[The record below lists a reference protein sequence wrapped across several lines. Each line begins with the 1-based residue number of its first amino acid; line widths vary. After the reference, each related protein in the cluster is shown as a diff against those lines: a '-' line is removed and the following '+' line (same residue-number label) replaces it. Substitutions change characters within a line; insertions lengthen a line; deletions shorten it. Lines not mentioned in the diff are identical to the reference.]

1 MWVLCAAGGLICNKR
16 SNTFS
21 TCRQS
26 ATIETKMNRFVLFI
40 TLLLFSLSCSL
51 LTSQGQEPARFKE
64 SRLRMVKNQIQ
75 NRGVSDP
82 RVLKAMRT
90 VPRHLFVPK
99 GSVGSAY
106 ADRPLRIGEGQTISQ
121 PYIVALMTE
130 ILGLEGDEIVLE
142 IGTGS
147 GYQAAVL
154 SEIAAKVYTMEIK
167 KVLHQRSTKLL
178 KDLGYRNVKTRFGD
192 GYFGWQ
198 EAGAFDA
205 IMITAAV
212 DHIPPPLLEQLKD
225 GGKLIL
231 PLGSPYS
238 YLGQILVLVTKIGED
253 FRLKEIL
260 AVRFVPMTGEALEK
274 SN

>member
-1 MWVLCAAGGLICNKR
+1 MAIRLRHRIEAKMKRLII
-16 SNTFS
+16 SN
-21 TCRQS
+21 
-26 ATIETKMNRFVLFI
+26 A
-40 TLLLFSLSCSL
+40 LLLCL
-51 LTSQGQEPARFKE
+51 LTSPLLFGQGQEPPRFKE
-64 SRLRMVKNQIQ
+64 ARLQMVEKTIQ
-75 NRGVSDP
+75 NRGISDP
-82 RVLKAMRT
+82 KVLEAMRT

-130 ILGLEGDEIVLE
+130 ILGLDGDETVLE

-154 SEIAAKVYTMEIK
+154 SEIAAQVYTIEIK
-167 KVLHQRSTKLL
+167 KLLHESATRLL
-178 KDLGYRNVKTRFGD
+178 RERGYRNVKTRFGD
-192 GYFGWQ
+192 GYFGWK
-198 EAGAFDA
+198 EAAPFDA

-212 DHIPPPLLEQLKD
+212 DHIPPPLLAQLKD
-225 GGKLIL
+225 GGKLVL

-238 YLGQILVLVTKIGED
+238 YMGQILVLVTKTGED
-253 FRLKEIL
+253 YRLREIL
-260 AVRFVPMTGEALEK
+260 AVRFVPMTGKALEK

>member
-1 MWVLCAAGGLICNKR
+1 MKR
-16 SNTFS
+16 FT
-21 TCRQS
+21 
-26 ATIETKMNRFVLFI
+26 VFI
-40 TLLLFSLSCSL
+40 AFLLFTLSSSL
-51 LTSQGQEPARFKE
+51 LTGQGQEPARFKE

-75 NRGVSDP
+75 SRGVSDP
-82 RVLKAMRT
+82 KVLEAMRS
-90 VPRHLFVPK
+90 VARHLFVPK

-130 ILGLEGDEIVLE
+130 ILGLEGDEIILE

-167 KVLHQRSTKLL
+167 KVLQQRSAKLL

-192 GYFGWQ
+192 GYFGWK
-198 EAGAFDA
+198 EAAPFDA
-205 IMITAAV
+205 IMITAAI

-238 YLGQILVLVTKIGED
+238 YLGQILVLVTKTGED

-260 AVRFVPMTGEALEK
+260 AVRFVPMTGKALEK

>member
-1 MWVLCAAGGLICNKR
+1 MKR
-16 SNTFS
+16 FT
-21 TCRQS
+21 
-26 ATIETKMNRFVLFI
+26 VFI
-40 TLLLFSLSCSL
+40 AFLLFTLSSSL
-51 LTSQGQEPARFKE
+51 LTGQGQEPARFKE

-75 NRGVSDP
+75 SRGVSDP
-82 RVLKAMRT
+82 KVLEAMRS
-90 VPRHLFVPK
+90 VARHLFVPK
-99 GSVGSAY
+99 ALVGSAY

-130 ILGLEGDEIVLE
+130 ILGLEGNEIILE

-167 KVLHQRSTKLL
+167 KVLQQRSAKLL

-192 GYFGWQ
+192 GYFGWK
-198 EAGAFDA
+198 EAAPFDA
-205 IMITAAV
+205 IMITAAI

-238 YLGQILVLVTKIGED
+238 YLGQILVLVTKTGED

-260 AVRFVPMTGEALEK
+260 AVRFVPMTGKALEK

>member
-1 MWVLCAAGGLICNKR
+1 MERYVHSRN
-16 SNTFS
+16 
-21 TCRQS
+21 S
-26 ATIETKMNRFVLFI
+26 APLNSAEYPHTIAIKMKRFVVLI
-40 TLLLFSLSCSL
+40 ALLLFTLAASL
-51 LTSQGQEPARFKE
+51 LTGQGQEPARFKE

-82 RVLKAMRT
+82 GVLESMRT

-99 GSVGSAY
+99 GSAGSAY

-130 ILGLEGDEIVLE
+130 ILGLEGDESVLE

-167 KVLHQRSTKLL
+167 EVLHQRSTALL
-178 KDLGYRNVKTRFGD
+178 KDLAYRNVKTRFGD

-198 EAGAFDA
+198 EAGPFDA

-212 DHIPPPLLEQLKD
+212 DHIPPPLLEQLED

-238 YLGQILVLVTKIGED
+238 YLGQILVLVTKVGED
-253 FRLKEIL
+253 FRLREIL

>member
-1 MWVLCAAGGLICNKR
+1 MK
-16 SNTFS
+16 
-21 TCRQS
+21 
-26 ATIETKMNRFVLFI
+26 RFVVFFAFLI
-40 TLLLFSLSCSL
+40 FSLSSSL
-51 LTSQGQEPARFKE
+51 LSSQGQEPPRFKE

-75 NRGVSDP
+75 NRGVSNAK
-82 RVLKAMRT
+82 VLEAMRT
-90 VPRHLFVPK
+90 VPRHRFVPK
-99 GSVGSAY
+99 GSVNTAY

-130 ILGLEGDEIVLE
+130 ILELDGDESVLE

-154 SEIAAKVYTMEIK
+154 SEIAAKIYTIEIK

-178 KDLGYRNVKTRFGD
+178 KDLGYTNVKTRFGD

-198 EAGAFDA
+198 EVAPFDA

-212 DHIPPPLLEQLKD
+212 DHIPPPLLLQLKD

-238 YLGQILVLVTKIGED
+238 YLGQILVLVTKTGED
-253 FRLKEIL
+253 FRLREIL
-260 AVRFVPMTGEALEK
+260 AVRFVPMTGKALEK